1 MSKPNEERD
10 IYYIPPNFLTSGRL
24 FGGMIRARNAI
35 EACVLVLLSGF
46 PIIKLPFSL
55 TIRIILLCLIS
66 LPLGIFAVVG
76 FEGDS
81 LSEFLV
87 NWLRWI
93 VHRRTLYR
101 SDVQAPEPES
111 KPPRANPAAA
121 QHTPPEQLG
130 IRIKQKPQKRKRRK
144 KPRQPAKR
152 TSKQTSRHSKKKQP
166 PKAEDFIPVKDIRNG
181 IIETTDG
188 RYIRVIEVEPI
199 NFLLRSISEQKNIV
213 ANFASWMKISPVKIQ
228 IKVLTKKADIE
239 KHLRTIERD
248 MEAEENPKCREL
260 QLDYYHLIQT
270 IGSREAITRR
280 FLVIFE
286 YEAVT
291 NRKPEYS
298 EIVSELETAV
308 QTARQYFLHCDN
320 AVVAHEDENAF
331 LMEIIYTVFN
341 RATCEVKPVER
352 RVTAR
357 DEYNTSSDSIAQLMA
372 GIAVSENCKS
382 VYDGACGYGL
392 GLMHAH
398 ILAPNATVEGQD
410 ININCVMVC
419 AIMQWLAFNSTFT
432 IELGDTLRSPL
443 SAKRKQKYDAV
454 IMAPPFGLR
463 IDDDVILS
471 ATEETVKYGD
481 LLQRKSD
488 WFFVQHAMAVLSGK
502 GTGVLHLP
510 MGALFQGGKV
520 QEIREVFVRN
530 RHIHAVISLPEG
542 AVPGTAILSTLI
554 VVKEDTNDSGVLFVN
569 GAAPQISNY
578 FFRAKR
584 GVTTISAE
592 GISELTSI
600 VRERKEIEGVSSIAT
615 LEEIAGKK
623 YLLTPSAYTDA
634 SNEEKTHTEPVEDI
648 CTAIS
653 DLEQDL
659 ILNARELAEAVLN
672 FNSII
677 NR

>member
-1 MSKPNEERD
+1 MREKD
-10 IYYIPPNFLTSGRL
+10 IKIEQNMNVVDKILNTVKTGNLRLNAPELASLVFLKFTSD
-24 FGGMIRARNAI
+24 NA
-35 EACVLVLLSGF
+35 EMLCVEIDSFHSYNALVSLLSSGAISVREF
-46 PIIKLPFSL
+46 IDSCAKIIDQTGMNRYGVGPYLAQFLMPLATNRAMIEVLNLVAKMDL
-55 TIRIILLCLIS
+55 TDDR
-66 LPLGIFAVVG
+66 AVGV
-76 FEGDS
+76 
-81 LSEFLV
+81 
-87 NWLRWI
+87 
-93 VHRRTLYR
+93 
-101 SDVQAPEPES
+101 
-111 KPPRANPAAA
+111 AA
-121 QHTPPEQLG
+121 Q
-130 IRIKQKPQKRKRRK
+130 IMSIII
-144 KPRQPAKR
+144 
-152 TSKQTSRHSKKKQP
+152 SK
-166 PKAEDFIPVKDIRNG
+166 
-181 IIETTDG
+181 
-188 RYIRVIEVEPI
+188 
-199 NFLLRSISEQKNIV
+199 L
-213 ANFASWMKISPVKIQ
+213 
-228 IKVLTKKADIE
+228 
-239 KHLRTIERD
+239 
-248 MEAEENPKCREL
+248 
-260 QLDYYHLIQT
+260 
-270 IGSREAITRR
+270 
-280 FLVIFE
+280 
-286 YEAVT
+286 
-291 NRKPEYS
+291 
-298 EIVSELETAV
+298 
-308 QTARQYFLHCDN
+308 
-320 AVVAHEDENAF
+320 
-331 LMEIIYTVFN
+331 
-341 RATCEVKPVER
+341 

-659 ILNARELAEAVLN
+659 ILNARKLAEAVLN